1 VAGRG
6 DGRQDENVIAI
17 GGGRKEQ
24 QHH

>member
-6 DGRQDENVIAI
+6 DGRQDENVVAI

-24 QHH
+24 HY

>member
-6 DGRQDENVIAI
+6 DGRQDENVVAI

-24 QHH
+24 HH